1 LAGDRVSRQ
10 DNDQRLWGN
19 TKGNPILIRSALIAI
34 LVSLFSAAFTPAAV
48 AEDEVYTG
56 RFSSTAV
63 QGYDTVA
70 YFTEGEPVKG
80 SADFATEYRGATW
93 RFSSQE
99 NLDLFLADPDAY
111 APQYGGYCAW
121 AVARNKLAKGDP
133 AAWHVHNDKLYLNVN
148 KRIRSQFLANIERD
162 ISNADKNWPAVL
174 DTK

>member
-1 LAGDRVSRQ
+1 M
-10 DNDQRLWGN
+10 
-19 TKGNPILIRSALIAI
+19 IRSALIAI

-121 AVARNKLAKGDP
+121 AVAQDKTAKGD
-133 AAWHVHNDKLYLNVN
+133 ARHWHITDGKLYLNFN
-148 KRIRSQFLANIERD
+148 RNINEKWLADRDTFIEQ
-162 ISNADKNWPAVL
+162 ADGNWPTVL
-174 DTK
+174 E